1 MIRCESITMI
11 REKAL
16 EGKSTYM
23 ISKELGFS
31 KNTVKKYMDA
41 SQNIKPT
48 YPTRASKLDPFK
60 ETSYEKSSMNFKNI

>member
-1 MIRCESITMI
+1 MIRSESITMI

-16 EGKSTYM
+16 EGKSAYM

-31 KNTVKKYMDA
+31 KNTVKKYMYT

-48 YPTRASKLDPFK
+48 YPT
-60 ETSYEKSSMNFKNI
+60 